1 MENRL
6 ADESGARS
14 GYVIPLPAAPVA
26 DDTEDDPDTDGP
38 LTALKKD
45 LAKSRG
51 GVTFAE
57 TTRGGNGDTDSRPAK
72 DWVQERFGF
81 APPDTLAA
89 LRSDAGKSIIA
100 ACGLSIALF
109 DDSDGTSKR
118 EALRQATMTAYEP
131 LGRLVSSELSAKLGV
146 DISLSFNS
154 LMGHD
159 VAGRAAAF
167 KGMIAG
173 GMPIERAVALSGLLA
188 LEE

>member
-51 GVTFAE
+51 GV
-57 TTRGGNGDTDSRPAK
+57 
-72 DWVQERFGF
+72 
-81 APPDTLAA
+81 
-89 LRSDAGKSIIA
+89 
-100 ACGLSIALF
+100 
-109 DDSDGTSKR
+109 
-118 EALRQATMTAYEP
+118 
-131 LGRLVSSELSAKLGV
+131 